1 MLYGRL
7 NVFDI
12 DLLARPG
19 LQGVATGLEFEVVSH
34 EEAILRRLQERATA
48 EAQAVAPPKVKKGSK
63 IRDWLVI
70 ILVILAVAAYWW
82 HQGWSWRELREW
94 REIFPFLAAPPA
106 AAMPRAAMQPPGSCA
121 AVMARFLGD
130 LPSQAVID
138 FMGAGAGLL
147 TYRVRGEELA
157 QSLLRLNARVEGHR
171 FSDLIT
177 LSAPAAPAYWQGA
190 VAFTSSDQVG
200 ALRPIM
206 SEYERFFRKL
216 KARVSSSGG
225 VLVKTIPGTMTT
237 GEYVLRGSLSDIQTH
252 LVTAASDSA
261 YVHYH
266 RMSLLKP
273 DGIATGP
280 YLLRVI
286 FNIIEERPQSP
297 RSLLPGDTAA

>member
-7 NVFDI
+7 NMFDI
-12 DLLARPG
+12 NLLARSG
-19 LQGVATGLEFEVVSH
+19 LQVAAAELELGEVDIH
-34 EEAILRRLQERATA
+34 EEAILHRLQERATA
-48 EAQAVAPPKVKKGSK
+48 EALAVAPPKVKTRSRFWG
-63 IRDWLVI
+63 WLVI
-70 ILVILAVAAYWW
+70 ILVILVVAAYWW
-82 HQGWSWRELREW
+82 YQGWSWKKW
-94 REIFPFLAAPPA
+94 REIFPFPKTPPTEV
-106 AAMPRAAMQPPGSCA
+106 MPRAAVQPPGSCA
-121 AVMARFLGD
+121 AVMARFLSD
-130 LPSQAVID
+130 LPSQAAVD
-138 FMGAGAGLL
+138 FMDAGAGLL
-147 TYRVRGEELA
+147 IYRIRGEELA

-177 LSAPAAPAYWQGA
+177 LSAPAAPACWQGA

-200 ALRPIM
+200 ALRPIK

-216 KARVSSSGG
+216 KDRVSSSGG
-225 VLVKTIPGTMTT
+225 VLVETIPGTMTA
-237 GEYVLRGSLSDIQTH
+237 GEYVLRGSLSNIQTH
-252 LVTAASDSA
+252 LVTAASDLA

>member
-7 NVFDI
+7 NMFDI
-12 DLLARPG
+12 NLLARPG
-19 LQGVATGLEFEVVSH
+19 LQEVAAGLEFEVVSH
-34 EEAILRRLQERATA
+34 EEAILRRLQERATT
-48 EAQAVAPPKVKKGSK
+48 EAQAIAPPKVKKRSK
-63 IRDWLVI
+63 IRGWLVI

-82 HQGWSWRELREW
+82 YQGWSWKEW
-94 REIFPFLAAPPA
+94 RELFPFPAAPPA
-106 AAMPRAAMQPPGSCA
+106 AAMPQAAMQPPGSCA

-138 FMGAGAGLL
+138 FMDTGAGLL
-147 TYRVRGEELA
+147 IYRVRGEELTR
-157 QSLLRLNARVEGHR
+157 SLLRLNVRVEGHR

-225 VLVKTIPGTMTT
+225 VLVKTIPGTMTA
-237 GEYVLRGSLSDIQTH
+237 GEYVLRGSLSDIQTN

-261 YVHYH
+261 HVHYH